1 MTKTAAAKAF
11 AETHGQWDP
20 ALHMYEPRSFPRS
33 FPRPSETR
41 DLTSD
46 LTRARA
52 DTRYERDLRDAARNE
67 RDAARKDRDE
77 LLTTVISLL
86 GLEDQYPDR
95 RVAVPSYALAGTVTT
110 TVPGAKAFAAD
121 LRKAASAIDG
131 QAALKRLRKA
141 AKNTQKEQNS

>member
-11 AETHGQWDP
+11 AETHGKWDS
-20 ALHMYEPRSFPRS
+20 LNRMYAPR
-33 FPRPSETR
+33 R
-41 DLTSD
+41 DEVFATYHAAD
-46 LTRARA
+46 RAELRI
-52 DTRYERDLRDAARNE
+52 ERGLRKAVRDE
-67 RDAARKDRDE
+67 LDAARKDRDE

-95 RVAVPSYALAGTVTT
+95 RVAVPSYALSVTGTT

-121 LRKAASAIDG
+121 LRKAAGAIDG

-141 AKNTQKEQNS
+141 AKNAQKEQNS